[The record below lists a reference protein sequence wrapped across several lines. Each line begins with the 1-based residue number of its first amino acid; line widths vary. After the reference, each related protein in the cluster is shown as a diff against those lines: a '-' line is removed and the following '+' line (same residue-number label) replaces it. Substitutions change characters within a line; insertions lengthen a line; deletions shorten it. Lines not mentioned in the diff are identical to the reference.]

1 MTLSCLV
8 TEGRGCNCHFSGTI
22 GKSRKIPARIAAVVG
37 VWLRLL
43 KQVTDTPGHHLT
55 ITALDKAI
63 AFPVR
68 FRQDISNGARQ
79 TRFFGNKQPH

>member
-22 GKSRKIPARIAAVVG
+22 WQIRKIPARIAAVGG

-43 KQVTDTPGHHLT
+43 KQVTDRPGHPPDHYRT
-55 ITALDKAI
+55 DKAI
-63 AFPVR
+63 AFTRR
-68 FRQDISNGARQ
+68 FGQDISNGARQ
-79 TRFFGNKQPH
+79 YLVFRQ

>member
-1 MTLSCLV
+1 MTLLSV
-8 TEGRGCNCHFSGTI
+8 TEVGANTAFRDNRQI
-22 GKSRKIPARIAAVVG
+22 RKIPARIAAVVG

-43 KQVTDTPGHHLT
+43 KQVTDTLGHHLT

-68 FRQDISNGARQ
+68 FGQDISNGARQ